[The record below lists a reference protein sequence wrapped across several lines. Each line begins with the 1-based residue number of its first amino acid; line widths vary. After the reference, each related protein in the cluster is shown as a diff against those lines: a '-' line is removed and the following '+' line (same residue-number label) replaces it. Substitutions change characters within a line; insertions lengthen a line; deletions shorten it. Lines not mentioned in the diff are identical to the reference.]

1 MRREPSERSEMVS
14 QLLLG
19 ECLTIIEEKDSW
31 LFVENAFDG
40 YCGWVDAKTITPVS
54 ESYFNEYIEHSGY
67 EASHEICHAYDM
79 NRGYHILIPI
89 GASLNYYNKETNEFE
104 IADKRYKITSSIDV
118 TNHKRSNQIVDMA
131 TALLNTPY
139 LWGGRTVFG
148 IDCSGL
154 TQLLYKIIGIKLPRD
169 ASQQVNEG
177 ITINF
182 VSEAQ
187 PGDLAFFD
195 NDEGAIVHVGVLD
208 GKGNII
214 HSSGKV
220 RKDIF
225 DQQGIFNNRLGKYT
239 HKLRVIKRIIE

>member
-79 NRGYHILIPI
+79 NRGDHILIPI

>member
-79 NRGYHILIPI
+79 NRGDHILIPI

-195 NDEGAIVHVGVLD
+195 NEEGAIVHVGVLD

>member
-1 MRREPSERSEMVS
+1 MRREPLERSEMVS

-79 NRGYHILIPI
+79 NRGDHILIPI

>member
-67 EASHEICHAYDM
+67 EASHEICHAHDM
-79 NRGYHILIPI
+79 NRGDHILIPI